1 LTITD
6 LTDSTTDSE
15 IKEVEP
21 ADDPSVIAKD
31 EAVKREL
38 EEKEREL
45 DEQIKVFEPIAL
57 VVEREITHPDGTK
70 KVFVQKEFSF
80 MTKIRFLRLLSGT
93 VRLAAEAG
101 GTTVAGV
108 IQDTFGDMQAI
119 INEGFDEDSTED
131 VMANQFI
138 STVIRLVELAP
149 DFLEELFLI
158 ALEVPKKESEIKWAL
173 EAFETLDDDEGFS
186 ILDTIVAQNSK
197 AIKDFFTERIT
208 NTAKRGRQELE
219 MDLKITD

>member
-6 LTDSTTDSE
+6 LTDESKQEETEEVSSKEAED
-15 IKEVEP
+15 IKKEL
-21 ADDPSVIAKD
+21 AAK
-31 EAVKREL
+31 
-38 EEKEREL
+38 EKEL

-70 KVFVQKEFSF
+70 KVFIQKEFSF

-101 GTTVAGV
+101 GTSVAGV
-108 IQDTFGDMQAI
+108 IQDTFGDMQDLLNQGIDVNNA
-119 INEGFDEDSTED
+119 DEI
-131 VMANQFI
+131 MANQFI
-138 STVIRLVELAP
+138 SVVLRLVELAP

-158 ALEVPKKESEIKWAL
+158 ALDVPKKEDEIKWAL
-173 EAFETLDDDEGFS
+173 EAFDTLDDEEGFA

-197 AIKDFFTERIT
+197 AIKDFFTERIA
-208 NTAKRGRQELE
+208 NTARRGSQELNL
-219 MDLKITD
+219 DLKPTD